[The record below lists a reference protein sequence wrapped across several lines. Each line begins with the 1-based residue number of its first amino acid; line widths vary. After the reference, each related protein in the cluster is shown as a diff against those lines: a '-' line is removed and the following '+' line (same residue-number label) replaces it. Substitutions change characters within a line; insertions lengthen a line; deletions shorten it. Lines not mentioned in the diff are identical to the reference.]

1 MTKLAFCDYHNMV
14 VILEN
19 TKHNIDFHQIVDFL
33 QASHIRYALTVSPTV
48 YVSHIRQFWSTARIE
63 TADGET
69 NILAKI
75 NGKQRTISESSIRR
89 HLKLNDEEGISTL
102 PDNEL
107 FENLSL
113 MGYNILPNQ
122 RFSFQKGQFSCQWK
136 FLIHTIMQ
144 CLSPKSTSF
153 NEFSSNIATALVCL
167 ATNRTYNFSKMI
179 FDGMMRNVKSKGKFL
194 MYPRFIE
201 KLLKMSQ
208 FGTIKHSAIYPV
220 PFQTQKVFTT
230 LRVNSPSFSGR
241 TVPLFD
247 TMIVQQGEGSENQLE
262 PHHTPSTQHVSPPH
276 PTHTS
281 SPHEIQSTPPEA
293 QTTPQASL
301 PHTTNIPSHTP
312 TPRRMTKRAIRIS
325 QSKALS
331 PVADETAPP
340 TRGDRYGEAFP
351 TATSLDAGQDR
362 ENIPKTSAMPH
373 ESFPRVT
380 SLGGDEGSL
389 KQKLKELME
398 FCTTLQSQQTQ
409 MAEKIQSQ
417 DLEIKQLKARI
428 QTLEDAQKPREG
440 VQEDAPNRGGIDQG
454 EVNVFKGDAEKD
466 SSRSTDKGSESTG
479 DLANVLS
486 SMGAANILASRG
498 LKEVFTTASLQV
510 PPVSLNVSTT
520 IVTASEKDPTTE
532 VLTTVRDTTPY
543 TRRPRA
549 SRGVVIRSTSPIP
562 ISIPS
567 VGKEDKRKGKEI
579 MTELEKLAKAKVQE
593 QMKIAR
599 IHAEEDLRQM
609 INELDKSNVMI
620 NKHMAEYKEAENDLT
635 IEVKTDLITELVN
648 YQKDFARIKKYQAQ
662 QQRLASKSKRRK
674 FYTSVLR
681 SHTRWKTKDL
691 IGMTFDQLEEK
702 FIPVWESIQDFVPM
716 DSKKE
721 RESLKRSGILLEK
734 VKAKRLKTSDVSSQ
748 EQQESDNQDEII
760 NLQQWVVLV
769 REETSVNITSL
780 VVKVPICDWKIYKD
794 KQMEVYQIFRVGQV
808 PKVYPYFESMLKDFD
823 RDDLV
828 TLWKLVKDRFKTEL
842 PKSDLEKCL
851 FWPLK
856 VMFEPVATDLLWQFK
871 APIKS

>member
-1 MTKLAFCDYHNMV
+1 MTKLAFYDYHNMV
-14 VILEN
+14 AILEN
-19 TKHNIDFHQIVDFL
+19 TKHNTDFHQIVDFL

-208 FGTIKHSAIYPV
+208 FGTIKHSAIYTV

-230 LRVNSPSFSGR
+230 SRV
-241 TVPLFD
+241 
-247 TMIVQQGEGSENQLE
+247 
-262 PHHTPSTQHVSPPH
+262 
-276 PTHTS
+276 TS

-380 SLGGDEGSL
+380 SLGGDEVKG
-389 KQKLKELME
+389 
-398 FCTTLQSQQTQ
+398 
-409 MAEKIQSQ
+409 
-417 DLEIKQLKARI
+417 I

-486 SMGAANILASRG
+486 SMGAANILASGG
-498 LKEVFTTASLQV
+498 LKEVFTTASPQV
-510 PPVSLNVSTT
+510 PPVSSNVST
-520 IVTASEKDPTTE
+520 AE
-532 VLTTVRDTTPY
+532 VLTTARDTTPY

-549 SRGVVIRSTSPIP
+549 SREVVIRSTSPIP

-567 VGKEDKRKGKEI
+567 AGKEDKRKGKEI
-579 MTELEKLAKAKVQE
+579 MTEPEKPAKAKVQE
-593 QMKIAR
+593 QMSLQLIAR
-599 IHAEEDLRQM
+599 IHAEENLRQL
-609 INELDKSNVMI
+609 IDELDRTNVMI
-620 NKHMAEYKEAENDLT
+620 NKHMVEYKEVENDLT
-635 IEVKTDLITELVN
+635 IEEKTELITELIN

-662 QQRLASKSKRRK
+662 QQRLASKSERRK

-681 SHTRWKTKDL
+681 SHAGWKTKDFR
-691 IGMTFDQLEEK
+691 GMTFDQLEEK

-721 RESLKRSGILLEK
+721 SESLKRSGILLEK
-734 VKAKRLKTSDVSSQ
+734 VKAKRLKTSDVSAQ

-760 NLQQWVVLV
+760 NLQQWAVLV
-769 REETSVNITSL
+769 REETSVNITPS

-794 KQMEVYQIFRVGQV
+794 KLREVYQIFRVGQA

-856 VMFEPVATDLLWQFK
+856 VMFEPVATDLLWQFE
-871 APIKS
+871 APIKSWKMYKSCKVHCLSMEGMIIYMLDDVEYPFQKTTLKKMLDHKCEVSEFNEDVIQMINLIRGQLKKE